1 MNHPLVVAITGSSGV
16 VYGQRLLEVLIQKNI
31 PVHLSI
37 SESGQ
42 KVLEH
47 ELGLRI
53 DLNDFALQQLIPDCR
68 TKNPDVVYHHYKDFM
83 TPIASGSFRTAAMVI
98 CPCSGSTL
106 SGIAMASS
114 SNLIQRAADVHL
126 KEKRPLIVVPRETP
140 LSLLQIQNMESV
152 ARAGA
157 TIMPASP
164 GFYHG
169 WKTVEHLIDF
179 IVARILDHLY
189 IEHDL
194 IQRWGGG
201 KGNAECGM
209 RSAE

>member
-16 VYGQRLLEVLIQKNI
+16 VYGRRLLEVLIQKNL
-31 PVHLSI
+31 PVQLSI

-47 ELGLRI
+47 ELGVRV
-53 DLNDFALQQLIPDCR
+53 DLDDFDLQQLIPDCP
-68 TKNPDVVYHHYKDFM
+68 TTNPDVVYHHYKDFM
-83 TPIASGSFRTAAMVI
+83 APIASGSFRTTAMVI

-106 SGIAMASS
+106 SGIATASS
-114 SNLIQRAADVHL
+114 GNLIQRAADVHL

-169 WKTVEHLIDF
+169 WTTVDHLIDF
-179 IVARILDHLY
+179 IVARILDHLR

-194 IQRWGGG
+194 IRRWGGE
-201 KGNAECGM
+201 GNAECGM
-209 RSAE
+209 RIAE

>member
-16 VYGQRLLEVLIQKNI
+16 VYGRRLLDVLIQKNL

-47 ELGLRI
+47 ELGVNV
-53 DLNDFALQQLIPDCR
+53 DLSDFDLQQLIPDCP
-68 TKNPDVVYHHYKDFM
+68 TINPDVVYHHYKDFM
-83 TPIASGSFRTAAMVI
+83 APIASGSFRTAAMVI

-106 SGIAMASS
+106 SGIATASS
-114 SNLIQRAADVHL
+114 GNLIQRAADVHL

-140 LSLLQIQNMESV
+140 LSLLQLQNMESV

-169 WKTVEHLIDF
+169 WTTVDHLIDF
-179 IVARILDHLY
+179 IVARILDHLG

-194 IQRWGGG
+194 IRRWGGE
-201 KGNAECGM
+201 GNSECGM
-209 RSAE
+209 RIAE

>member
-1 MNHPLVVAITGSSGV
+1 MKHPVVVAITGASGV
-16 VYGQRLLEVLIQKNI
+16 VYGKRLLEVLVEKQC

-47 ELGLRI
+47 ELGISFDLHDFQI
-53 DLNDFALQQLIPDCR
+53 DKLLPQLDSDSANVR
-68 TKNPDVVYHHYKDFM
+68 YHYYKDFM
-83 TPIASGSFRTAAMVI
+83 TPIASGSFRTSAMVI

-106 SGIAMASS
+106 SGIATAASG
-114 SNLIQRAADVHL
+114 NLIQRAADVHL

-140 LSLLQIQNMESV
+140 LSLLQIQNMESI

-157 TIMPASP
+157 TILPASP

-169 WKTVEHLIDF
+169 YQTVDHLVDF
-179 IVARILDHLY
+179 VVARILDHLH

-194 IQRWGGG
+194 IERWEGS
-201 KGNAECGM
+201 NAECGT
-209 RSAE
+209 RSVE

>member
-16 VYGQRLLEVLIQKNI
+16 VYGRRLLDVLIQKNL

-47 ELGLRI
+47 ELGVNV
-53 DLNDFALQQLIPDCR
+53 DLSDFDLQQLIPDCP
-68 TKNPDVVYHHYKDFM
+68 TINPDVVYHHYKDFM
-83 TPIASGSFRTAAMVI
+83 APIASGSFRTAAMVI

-106 SGIAMASS
+106 SGIATASS
-114 SNLIQRAADVHL
+114 GNLIQRAADVHL

-140 LSLLQIQNMESV
+140 LSLLKLQNMESV

-169 WKTVEHLIDF
+169 WTTVDHLIDF
-179 IVARILDHLY
+179 IVARILDHLG

-194 IQRWGGG
+194 IRRWGGE
-201 KGNAECGM
+201 GNSECGM
-209 RSAE
+209 RIAE